1 MEHLWWPVQD
11 FLTGERAGF
20 PGVAAADDELLF

>member
-11 FLTGERAGF
+11 FLAGERAGF
-20 PGVAAADDELLF
+20 PGVDVADDDLQF